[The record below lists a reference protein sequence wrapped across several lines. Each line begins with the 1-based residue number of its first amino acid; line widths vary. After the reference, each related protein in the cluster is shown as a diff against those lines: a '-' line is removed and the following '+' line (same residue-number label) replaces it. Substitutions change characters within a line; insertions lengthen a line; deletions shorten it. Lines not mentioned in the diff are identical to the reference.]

1 MYKEIFHASSW
12 KISKKRGGH
21 KGLERTNI
29 RRSIRSLVTNYSNVE
44 TRTNYGGET
53 MRLKNNRPNAN

>member
-29 RRSIRSLVTNYSNVE
+29 RPEDLFALSSPIIPTLKR
-44 TRTNYGGET
+44 GQT
-53 MRLKNNRPNAN
+53 MEEKRCG